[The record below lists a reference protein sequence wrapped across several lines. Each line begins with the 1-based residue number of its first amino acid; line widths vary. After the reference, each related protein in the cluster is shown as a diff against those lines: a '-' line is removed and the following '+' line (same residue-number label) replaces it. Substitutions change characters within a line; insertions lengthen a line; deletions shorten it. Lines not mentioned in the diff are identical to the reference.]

1 MPKISKKTLQIRE
14 GDINESFEFTVNYN
28 SANGFYA
35 EIPARFNE
43 QFDQL
48 DEDER
53 KTLGVWKQ
61 YKHKYHQQG
70 GEHKNLVSGESET
83 AVVTNMRAVAVRL
96 LTMALEKVPVII
108 VYFSNENDRHHND
121 TDMKLPKVGL
131 HLSACY
137 CFKVSTGPDSA
148 KYYTYK
154 EREWF
159 GETRTDRS
167 EVYVGRNRG
176 DVTIIPDT
184 PENRQFIEDLHKAL
198 ALLVTKLEQFT
209 GTSEA
214 MLNMIT
220 NRQKLLSL

>member
-14 GDINESFEFTVNYN
+14 GDLNENFEFTVNYN
-28 SANGFYA
+28 TANGFYA
-35 EIPARFNE
+35 EIPAKLNE

-48 DEDER
+48 EDQEL
-53 KTLGVWKQ
+53 KDLGAFKQ
-61 YKHKYHQQG
+61 YRYKYNRN

-83 AVVTNMRAVAVRL
+83 AVVANMRKIAVRL
-96 LTMALEKVPVII
+96 LTMAMEKVPVII